1 MHPETLNNLS
11 LLDVAAG
18 HFSLLEYK
26 SGGFV
31 PASLLTEFAHIAR
44 QYIKD
49 YGRNQPQHQQ
59 QEEAEMQERED
70 EEKGAEPCGIGSS
83 NVESTLAFEAS
94 LEYRDFILVSFLILA
109 RILSSWLKR
118 TTPAVSMMSACKMT
132 LWSFGNQV
140 TIFTTL

>member
-94 LEYRDFILVSFLILA
+94 LEYRDFYSSFFSN
-109 RILSSWLKR
+109 LS
-118 TTPAVSMMSACKMT
+118 
-132 LWSFGNQV
+132 
-140 TIFTTL
+140 